1 MAHKVISDEELLL
14 LLSPICDNQETNVS
28 EKPKLSMKLLYE
40 LIKKLKQEN
49 VILTNRI
56 AEYERRLDILMES
69 KAQIA
74 SSTEMTVLIE
84 PVRTTEVKH
93 ELSLVL
99 SSTDLTPRSMRHPS
113 PKKKSI
119 SLLFLKALTKLFVR
133 RRRFHPLRH

>member
-14 LLSPICDNQETNVS
+14 LSPNCDNPEASLS

-49 VILTNRI
+49 VILSNRI
-56 AEYERRLDILMES
+56 AEYERRMDLLMES
-69 KAQIA
+69 KAQVA
-74 SSTEMTVLIE
+74 STAERTILIE
-84 PVRTTEVKH
+84 PVRAAEVKH
-93 ELSLVL
+93 ELGFVL
-99 SSTDLTPRSMRHPS
+99 PSTHLTPRSMRHPS

-119 SLLFLKALTKLFVR
+119 SLLFLKALTRLFVR

>member
-49 VILTNRI
+49 VILSNRI

-69 KAQIA
+69 KAQVA
-74 SSTEMTVLIE
+74 SSAEMTVLIE
-84 PVRTTEVKH
+84 PARSTEVKH
-93 ELSLVL
+93 ELSLLL
-99 SSTDLTPRSMRHPS
+99 SSNDLTPRSMRHPS

-119 SLLFLKALTKLFVR
+119 SLLFLKALTKLFIR

>member
-40 LIKKLKQEN
+40 LIKKLNQEN
-49 VILTNRI
+49 VILSNRI

-74 SSTEMTVLIE
+74 SSAEMTVLIE
-84 PVRTTEVKH
+84 PVRTTEVKQ

-99 SSTDLTPRSMRHPS
+99 SPTDLTPRSMRHPS